1 MTVLEISKG
10 FSAPTNV
17 GNGDLT
23 TAVAFGKL
31 LSAGLLIL
39 LPVGSVCLP
48 NGVGEF
54 GGASGR
60 SRTDSDL
67 WSPTEPKRRSL
78 GKAVALRDRGQ
89 KLYPWAGP
97 SDFPRPRR
105 ILTASGVP

>member
-54 GGASGR
+54 VGASGR

-78 GKAVALRDRGQ
+78 GKAVDR
-89 KLYPWAGP
+89 AT
-97 SDFPRPRR
+97 RPRAEV
-105 ILTASGVP
+105 IPSGRAFRLSEAEENE